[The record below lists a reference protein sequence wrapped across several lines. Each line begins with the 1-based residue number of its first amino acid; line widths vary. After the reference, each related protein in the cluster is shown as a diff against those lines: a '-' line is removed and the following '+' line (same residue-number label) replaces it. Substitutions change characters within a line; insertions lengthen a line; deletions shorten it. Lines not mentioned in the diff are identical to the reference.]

1 MLPLIAESREGTKQ
15 LGRPQPVADA
25 LVKAAPEP
33 VVAAQVTVAYDHAL
47 DRPARLVQGQPA
59 LEKRPL
65 SLLLVQT
72 IVRLPN
78 VFQQRELRRGAQR
91 VVQP

>member
-1 MLPLIAESREGTKQ
+1 M
-15 LGRPQPVADA
+15 
-25 LVKAAPEP
+25 
-33 VVAAQVTVAYDHAL
+33 AL

-65 SLLLVQT
+65 GLLLVQA

>member
-1 MLPLIAESREGTKQ
+1 MLPLIAESGEGTKQ

-25 LVKAAPEP
+25 LVKAALEP
-33 VVAAQVTVAYDHAL
+33 VVAAQVTVAYGH

-65 SLLLVQT
+65 SLLLVQA